1 MHICDPSNKKIIALS
16 FTKKSKVV
24 IQVVIHFSLIE
35 NYICTSV
42 PVYQHNGISTRSE

>member
-24 IQVVIHFSLIE
+24 IQVVIHFHVDIFLYDDREFLSW
-35 NYICTSV
+35 T
-42 PVYQHNGISTRSE
+42 